1 MLRYLFYH
9 WRPKEIRRYSFK
21 TGEIKGIDM
30 KVYNYRLYVDHVNKR
45 LYYFE
50 TWGNKSDIIYSMDY
64 NGRSL
69 DDIKLSE
76 KNLGAIAVFGEF
88 LYRQK
93 LNKAVL
99 EEIDISTNLK
109 RKISLPKPTGFLGD
123 IAIIEKSQH
132 SKGMIFIIYFL
143 VSKRPKIYNGSL
155 LDIKKNSLSKTLSQ
169 NSSFTILMKATG
181 QAFYIYVSK
190 SLRGIIITHRFI
202 TSYDYIALLGFTHL
216 ETANTCL

>member
-1 MLRYLFYH
+1 MFLCSFYTYRYLFIITS
-9 WRPKEIRRYSFK
+9 KQILRYSLKSGALKAF
-21 TGEIKGIDM
+21 DM
-30 KVYNYRLYVDHVNKR
+30 KVANYRPYVDHVNKR

-50 TWGNKSDIIYSMDY
+50 TGGNKSDIIYSMDY

-69 DDIKLSE
+69 DEIKLSE

-99 EEIDISTNLK
+99 EEIDISTGLVNG
-109 RKISLPKPTGFLGD
+109 KIFLPKPTAVLGD

-132 SKGMIFIIYFL
+132 SKGMIFIKHLL

-155 LDIKKNSLSKTLSQ
+155 LDIKQIRSQKLCHKILRSLYL
-169 NSSFTILMKATG
+169 
-181 QAFYIYVSK
+181 
-190 SLRGIIITHRFI
+190 
-202 TSYDYIALLGFTHL
+202 
-216 ETANTCL
+216 